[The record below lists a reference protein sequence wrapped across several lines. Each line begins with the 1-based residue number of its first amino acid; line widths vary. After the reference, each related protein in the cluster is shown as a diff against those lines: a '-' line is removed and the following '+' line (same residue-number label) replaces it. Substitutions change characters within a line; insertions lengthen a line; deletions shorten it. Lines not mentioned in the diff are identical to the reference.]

1 MDSVP
6 TTNESRPCFG
16 VRLCAELKR
25 LAVLAIVVGLMV
37 IAGKHYC
44 FDRLNEEIRVR
55 VETLL
60 REHYEGLSVTVSSAR
75 RIAGQ
80 GIEIRGV
87 SIREAGGKTA
97 PVLVEIDEIHADCDT
112 RLPDFLTRPLRVTAL
127 HLHRLKLRGERKP
140 SGRWN
145 LSHLLPLPPCDSSMP
160 PLARI
165 TDASLELVD
174 PAQHSAGG
182 LVLRNIELS
191 VTPETAG

>member
-1 MDSVP
+1 MDSLP
-6 TTNESRPCFG
+6 ITTKNRPCFG

-25 LAVLAIVVGLMV
+25 LVLLAIVVGLMA

-44 FDRLNEEIRVR
+44 FDRLNEEIRSR

-60 REHYEGLSVTVSSAR
+60 REHYQGLTVTVKSAR

-87 SIREAGGKTA
+87 SISEAGRKNA
-97 PVLVEIDEIHADCDT
+97 PVLVEIDEINADCDT
-112 RLPDFLTRPLRVTAL
+112 RLPDFLTRPLQITAL

-145 LSHLLPLPPCDSSMP
+145 FSHLLPLPHSQSTTP
-160 PLARI
+160 PIAQI
-165 TDASLELVD
+165 TDASVEIVD
-174 PAQHSAGG
+174 PAQPAGG
-182 LVLRNIELS
+182 LVLATLN
-191 VTPETAG
+191 